1 MANPH
6 TKYPFHV
13 FWNILNYGQLG
24 NHGCLYFDRLEQC
37 VLFAAP
43 TEPFAHVTSTAEIA
57 CASMQLSF
65 GVPCAGGGHG
75 QGAAAV
81 QRDGGGALVDY
92 LSVANLT
99 AQGC

>member
-1 MANPH
+1 
-6 TKYPFHV
+6 
-13 FWNILNYGQLG
+13 
-24 NHGCLYFDRLEQC
+24 
-37 VLFAAP
+37 
-43 TEPFAHVTSTAEIA
+43 
-57 CASMQLSF
+57 MQLSF